1 MKSKDLFEEEIK
13 ASNHLSDEEISNLPK
28 WVKKDID
35 NAIIVGKSK
44 KIVQTSDGKKFHLN
58 NSLNDLNGA
67 EWSYF
72 LRSVFATRYSTK
84 GEESYAHHI
93 RKIHPSPKPPQL
105 MEDLIRFF
113 SKENQWILDYFAGV
127 GGTLL
132 GASLSNRKAIGIDLD
147 KKYKQAYKDANKYL
161 GLKEQKFLIGDSLKL
176 LSSKKEIKKIL
187 GRKKFHLIAIDP
199 PYSDMLSRKKTGEAV
214 KKNKSVEATPFT
226 GLKEDLG
233 NMEYE
238 EFLSSMNQS
247 IIDATSLLENKG
259 YIIVFTKD
267 LQPTTEKPNLLH
279 SDLINKIIE
288 IPNIEYRG
296 MKIWS
301 DESINLYPY
310 GYPYAFSMNQLHQ
323 YILIFRKVNK

>member
-1 MKSKDLFEEEIK
+1 MNKDLFDKIIKPKDVLTAEEIK
-13 ASNHLSDEEISNLPK
+13 KLPK
-28 WVKKDID
+28 WVKDD
-35 NAIIVGKSK
+35 LENAKIVGKSQK
-44 KIVQTSDGKKFHLN
+44 VIEVSNGKKFHLN

-84 GEESYAHHI
+84 GEDSYAHHI

-113 SKENQWILDYFAGV
+113 SKENQWVLDYFAGV

-132 GASLSNRKAIGIDLD
+132 GASLSNRNAIGIDLD
-147 KKYKQAYKDANKYL
+147 KKYMQAYKDANKYL

-176 LSSKKEIKKIL
+176 LSDKTEIKKIL

-226 GLKEDLG
+226 DLKEDLG

-259 YIIVFTKD
+259 HILVFTKD
-267 LQPTTEKPNLLH
+267 LQPTPEKPNLLH

-323 YILIFRKVNK
+323 YILIFRKVNL

>member
-13 ASNHLSDEEISNLPK
+13 ALNHLSKEEVSKLPK

-44 KIVQTSDGKKFHLN
+44 RVIQTPDGKKFHLN
-58 NSLNDLNGA
+58 NTLNDLNGA

-72 LRSVFATRYSTK
+72 LRSVFATRYGTK
-84 GEESYAHHI
+84 GEDSYAHHI

-105 MEDLIRFF
+105 MEELIRFF
-113 SKENQWILDYFAGV
+113 SKENQWVLDYFAGV

-147 KKYKQAYKDANKYL
+147 KKYKKAYKDANKYL
-161 GLKEQKFLIGDSLKL
+161 GLKEQKYLIGDSLKL
-176 LSSKKEIKKIL
+176 LSGKKEIKKIL
-187 GRKKFHLIAIDP
+187 GSKKFHLIAIDP
-199 PYSDMLSRKKTGEAV
+199 PYSDMLSRKKTGEAI
-214 KKNKSVEATPFT
+214 KKNQSDDATPFT
-226 GLKEDLG
+226 DLKEDLG
-233 NMEYE
+233 NMEYAD
-238 EFLSSMNQS
+238 FLNNMNQS
-247 IIDATSLLENKG
+247 ILDAMSMLENKG
-259 YIIVFTKD
+259 HIIVFTKD
-267 LQPTTEKPNLLH
+267 LQPTPEKPNLLH

-323 YILIFRKVNK
+323 YILIFRKVIK

>member
-1 MKSKDLFEEEIK
+1 MKPRDFFEEEIK
-13 ASNHLSDEEISNLPK
+13 ALNYLSEEEISKLPK
-28 WVKKDID
+28 WVKKDIE

-72 LRSVFATRYSTK
+72 LRSVFSTRYSTK

-105 MEDLIRFF
+105 MENLIRFF
-113 SKENQWILDYFAGV
+113 SKENQWVLDYFAGV

-132 GASLSNRKAIGIDLD
+132 GASLSNRKAIGIDLE
-147 KKYKQAYKDANKYL
+147 KKYKQAYQDANKYL
-161 GLKEQKFLIGDSLKL
+161 GLKEQKYLLGDSLQL
-176 LSSKKEIKKIL
+176 LSNKKEIKKVL

-199 PYSDMLSRKKTGEAV
+199 PYSDMLSRKKTGEAI

-226 GLKEDLG
+226 NLKEDLG
-233 NMEYE
+233 NMEYT
-238 EFLSSMNQS
+238 EFLKSINQS
-247 IIDATSLLENKG
+247 IVDAIDLLENKG
-259 YIIVFTKD
+259 HIILFTKD
-267 LQPTTEKPNLLH
+267 LQPTPEKPNLLH

-323 YILIFRKVNK
+323 YILIFRKVT